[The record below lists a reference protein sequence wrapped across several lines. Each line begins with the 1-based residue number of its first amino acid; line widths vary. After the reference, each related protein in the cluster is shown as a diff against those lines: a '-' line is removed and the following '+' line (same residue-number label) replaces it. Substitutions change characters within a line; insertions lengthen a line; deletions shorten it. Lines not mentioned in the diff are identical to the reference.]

1 LSTRENISRFYARP
15 FSHRSEETYD
25 ETIVSLIRL
34 LAVDNR
40 GGKWEIRLV
49 GRYGNRTANRNPK
62 KDLRTMSITLKA
74 GTKVFGAACLT
85 EGIVVRAPKDPIEL
99 RIGGHPALTSA
110 ADRNADLTLVEG
122 HDAGALMGKRYT
134 DADDT
139 LELLCTKAGKGGF
152 AVGEV
157 LCEVKGAKALPASD

>member
-1 LSTRENISRFYARP
+1 
-15 FSHRSEETYD
+15 
-25 ETIVSLIRL
+25 
-34 LAVDNR
+34 
-40 GGKWEIRLV
+40 
-49 GRYGNRTANRNPK
+49 
-62 KDLRTMSITLKA
+62 MSITLKA

-99 RIGGHPALTSA
+99 RIGGHPALTAA
-110 ADRNADLTLVEG
+110 ADRNADLTVLEG